1 MVAIGDFGIED
12 RKQMVQLAIRLG
24 WVHDAIER
32 AKQRGWKD
40 PVVVLVAI
48 DALDLLPFRFDRT
61 PRSRHMERLQRASG
75 CKRFTVCTARYSD
88 LLSAN
93 AAEGWQEDMEE
104 LRGKGGVSVVCIN
117 RTGQFL
123 ASITPLDSE

>member
-1 MVAIGDFGIED
+1 
-12 RKQMVQLAIRLG
+12 
-24 WVHDAIER
+24 
-32 AKQRGWKD
+32 
-40 PVVVLVAI
+40 
-48 DALDLLPFRFDRT
+48 
-61 PRSRHMERLQRASG
+61 MERLQRKSG

-104 LRGKGGVSVVCIN
+104 LRSKGGVSVVCIN